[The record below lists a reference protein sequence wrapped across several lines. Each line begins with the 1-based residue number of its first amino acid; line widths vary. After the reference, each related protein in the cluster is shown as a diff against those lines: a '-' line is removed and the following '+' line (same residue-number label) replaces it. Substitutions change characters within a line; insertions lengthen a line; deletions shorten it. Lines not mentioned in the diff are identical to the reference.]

1 MPTNSHDEVQQVCEE
16 LNNINP
22 VEERLKVVFLVQ
34 VFVLH
39 NLKSKQEGYSQQAYG
54 IKCDNDCRISF
65 KVKDLPQE
73 GYDEAKD
80 VQVKQDQ
87 EEPACHFESG
97 VDHRLY

>member
-1 MPTNSHDEVQQVCEE
+1 MPANSHDEVQQVCEE

-39 NLKSKQEGYSQQAYG
+39 NLKSKQEGQSKQAYR
-54 IKCDNDCRISF
+54 IKCNNDRRISF
-65 KVKDLPQE
+65 KVEDLPQE
-73 GYDEAKD
+73 RNDEAKN
-80 VQVKQDQ
+80 VQVEQDQ
-87 EEPACHFESG
+87 EESACHFESG